1 VSTPTVARDH
11 ISFGLPREEESHIGC
26 WLLKRSRYTTTFSI
40 KNVGTSIFD
49 QMKSW
54 LCRVLIR
61 RAVGGIALLVI
72 GVLVGNVLSSL
83 AAPSSKIITSC
94 VDRKTGTMRYASSG
108 RCRSNEL
115 SVSWNV
121 QGPTGPRGAAGD
133 EGAQGLQGPRGPSG
147 EASKTILS
155 GVSAPSDAIGNVG
168 DFYIDSSRSW
178 IYGPKTA
185 SGWPNGTSLVGPAG
199 SVGATGAT
207 GAPGPAG
214 NDGPAGNTLRS
225 GSGTPASSTGSD
237 GDFYID
243 TSANKIHGP
252 KSGGNWPAGV
262 SLVGPTG
269 SVGATGAT
277 GAPGPAGNDG
287 PAGNTLRSG
296 SGTPASSTGSDG
308 DFYIDTSANKI
319 HGPKSGGNWPAGVS
333 LVGPTGS
340 VGATGATGAP
350 GTTLLGSNFYVV
362 SHYQMN
368 GWHSASCNAGDVA
381 TGGGTSPMGANY
393 PETNASGVP
402 TKWTSEQDYVYAVC
416 LDLP

>member
-1 VSTPTVARDH
+1 
-11 ISFGLPREEESHIGC
+11 
-26 WLLKRSRYTTTFSI
+26 
-40 KNVGTSIFD
+40 
-49 QMKSW
+49 MKSW

-277 GAPGPAGNDG
+277 GAPG
-287 PAGNTLRSG
+287 
-296 SGTPASSTGSDG
+296 
-308 DFYIDTSANKI
+308 
-319 HGPKSGGNWPAGVS
+319 
-333 LVGPTGS
+333 
-340 VGATGATGAP
+340 
-350 GTTLLGSNFYVV
+350 TTLLGSNFYVV

>member
-1 VSTPTVARDH
+1 MRASRRQVPLRST
-11 ISFGLPREEESHIGC
+11 FGG
-26 WLLKRSRYTTTFSI
+26 F
-40 KNVGTSIFD
+40 
-49 QMKSW
+49 
-54 LCRVLIR
+54 
-61 RAVGGIALLVI
+61 ALLVV
-72 GVLVGNVLSSL
+72 GVLAGNVISSL
-83 AAPSSKIITSC
+83 AAPSNRIITSC
-94 VDRKTGTMRYASSG
+94 VDRKTGTMRYLSNG
-108 RCRSNEL
+108 RCRSTEL

-121 QGPTGPRGAAGD
+121 QGPTGPRGASGE
-133 EGAQGLQGPRGPSG
+133 EGSQGLQGPRGASG
-147 EASKTILS
+147 EAGNTILS
-155 GVSAPSDAIGNVG
+155 GTSAPGDSLGQLG
-168 DFYIDSSRSW
+168 DFFINSSSNL

-185 SGWPNGTSLVGPAG
+185 AGWPNGVSLVGPAG
-199 SVGATGAT
+199 AAGATGAT

-214 NDGPAGNTLRS
+214 NDGTAGNTLRS
-225 GSGTPASSTGSD
+225 GSGTPASSTGSN

-262 SLVGPTG
+262 SLVGP
-269 SVGATGAT
+269 A
-277 GAPGPAGNDG
+277 
-287 PAGNTLRSG
+287 
-296 SGTPASSTGSDG
+296 
-308 DFYIDTSANKI
+308 
-319 HGPKSGGNWPAGVS
+319 
-333 LVGPTGS
+333 GS

-368 GWHSASCNAGDVA
+368 GYHSASCNAGDVA